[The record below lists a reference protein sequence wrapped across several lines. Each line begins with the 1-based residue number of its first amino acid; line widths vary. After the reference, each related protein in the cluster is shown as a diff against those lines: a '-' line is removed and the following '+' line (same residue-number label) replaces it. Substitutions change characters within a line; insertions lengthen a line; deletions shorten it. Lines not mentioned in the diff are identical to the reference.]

1 MQTDGD
7 GKFRLDQAMPGN
19 YRVYR
24 LTRSSLNVQGQTRT
38 VLRMGQSEDVQ
49 VAAGQTATVNFGG
62 VGRPVTGKV
71 VMAAG
76 LSIRNYNL
84 NGTASGM
91 ASSAPDTLPPQM
103 PENIRNGTQA
113 MRDMWMQIFSLTAD
127 GKAFLAAHQAAAP
140 TMQNYPLDFA
150 ADGSFRIEDVL
161 PGEYQLTVSM
171 NPSVR
176 TAGARAFQPYRTS
189 FTVPPVPGGGYS
201 SEAVVLPD
209 IQIQ

>member
-1 MQTDGD
+1 MQST
-7 GKFRLDQAMPGN
+7 Q
-19 YRVYR
+19 
-24 LTRSSLNVQGQTRT
+24 SVQGQQRR
-38 VLRMGQSEDVQ
+38 VLRMGQSEDAQ

-71 VMAAG
+71 VLPAG
-76 LSIRNYNL
+76 LSMRNYNL
-84 NGTASGM
+84 NGSASGM
-91 ASSAPDTLPPQM
+91 AGGVPDTLPPQM

-127 GKAFLAAHQAAAP
+127 GKAFLAAHNVAAP
-140 TMQNYPLDFA
+140 KMQNYPLDFA

-161 PGEYQLTVSM
+161 PGDYQLTVSM

-176 TAGARAFQPYRTS
+176 TAGARPFQPGRAS

-201 SEAVVLPD
+201 SDAVVVPD
-209 IQIQ
+209 IQMTGG